1 MRIDLSKIKL
11 QLKVVKPTKK
21 VVPKEIPP
29 KKLTKLINGKVLLKD
44 GIYSCVISYDEF
56 AKRFYIKGN
65 RFYFYK

>member
-29 KKLTKLINGKVLLKD
+29 K
-44 GIYSCVISYDEF
+44 
-56 AKRFYIKGN
+56 
-65 RFYFYK
+65 